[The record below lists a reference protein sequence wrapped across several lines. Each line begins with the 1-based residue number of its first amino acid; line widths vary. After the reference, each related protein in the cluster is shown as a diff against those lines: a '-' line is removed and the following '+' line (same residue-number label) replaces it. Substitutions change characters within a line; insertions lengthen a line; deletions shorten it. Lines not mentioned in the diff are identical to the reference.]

1 MPVEEIDC
9 VETVPGQRL
18 DIVRHTGDEGARAQR
33 DAAGKREMVLRHS
46 DTDGRAHQG
55 VLLLSDRAR
64 HHFRTDRVRA
74 DEPVRPVLLGRTDR
88 NDDRGGPLKICFH
101 LLPGAELELHGYY
114 LAVAGDEETDLP
126 TAVTGAG
133 RLT

>member
-1 MPVEEIDC
+1 MRVLGRN
-9 VETVPGQRL
+9 VMLPGN
-18 DIVRHTGDEGARAQR
+18 ARWCCAIPTL
-33 DAAGKREMVLRHS
+33 MVGP
-46 DTDGRAHQG
+46 TRASSSS
-55 VLLLSDRAR
+55 SDRAR

-74 DEPVRPVLLGRTDR
+74 DEPGRPVLLGRTDG

-114 LAVAGDEETDLP
+114 LAAAGDEETDLP
-126 TAVTGAG
+126 TAVTCVG